1 MQGSELIVVART
13 RWREPLVVM
22 DAGPTL
28 PDLFEPALEAVF
40 VEPSLTTPCPFSRR
54 EEQEDLEAFSRSL
67 AARCGEHIRLPR
79 LSQTSPSEP
88 ASSSNEESDNDTD

>member
-1 MQGSELIVVART
+1 M
-13 RWREPLVVM
+13 VM

-28 PDLFEPALEAVF
+28 LDLFEPALEAVF
-40 VEPSLTTPCPFSRR
+40 VEPSLTTPCPLSRR
-54 EEQEDLEAFSRSL
+54 EDLGVFSCSL

>member
-1 MQGSELIVVART
+1 ME
-13 RWREPLVVM
+13 
-22 DAGPTL
+22 AGPAL
-28 PDLFEPALEAVF
+28 VDVCEPALEAVTEAVL

-67 AARCGEHIRLPR
+67 AARCGEHIRPFR

>member
-1 MQGSELIVVART
+1 MQGSE
-13 RWREPLVVM
+13 VM

-28 PDLFEPALEAVF
+28 LDLFEPALEAVF
-40 VEPSLTTPCPFSRR
+40 VEPSLTTPCPLSRR
-54 EEQEDLEAFSRSL
+54 EDLEVFSCSL

>member
-1 MQGSELIVVART
+1 M
-13 RWREPLVVM
+13 VM

-28 PDLFEPALEAVF
+28 LDLFEPALEAVF
-40 VEPSLTTPCPFSRR
+40 VEPSLTTPCPLSRR
-54 EEQEDLEAFSRSL
+54 QDLEVFSCSL

-88 ASSSNEESDNDTD
+88 ASSSNEESDCVTD